1 VVALIDL
8 TEASPTSSNA
18 SWRTSTELDPMLA
31 VLAGQRVED
40 YLRTSIDHLIAG
52 FAS

>member
-1 VVALIDL
+1 
-8 TEASPTSSNA
+8 
-18 SWRTSTELDPMLA
+18 

-52 FAS
+52 LAN